1 MADDQ
6 CSQARIAAVAQA
18 RREAGEPLHR
28 ALTEFC
34 EFTPAK
40 HDLGD
45 GKPPLKG
52 EMWFNV
58 ADQPVFAVAGFWQRT
73 AEGNGFTM
81 VTCDPNTLVAPIHPK
96 AMITILEP
104 GNVDLWLRGTYDDIV
119 ALQTPYDP
127 AKMSVRGPVFPTRRK
142 ER

>member
-1 MADDQ
+1 
-6 CSQARIAAVAQA
+6 
-18 RREAGEPLHR
+18 
-28 ALTEFC
+28 
-34 EFTPAK
+34 
-40 HDLGD
+40 
-45 GKPPLKG
+45 
-52 EMWFNV
+52 MWFNV
-58 ADQPVFAVAGFWQRT
+58 VDQPVFAVAGFWQRT

-96 AMITILEP
+96 AMIAILEP
-104 GNVDLWLRGTYDDIV
+104 GDVDLWLRGTYDDIV